1 MALECDGVSVR
12 YGRKGTSVWPLDG
25 VSMRAEAG
33 TLAITGPSGS
43 GKSTLLR
50 VLAGRQRPTTGTV
63 TLDGSTIEFQ
73 SRRSPGDPR
82 VAMVHQDYRLISF
95 LSVAEN
101 LAFAA
106 EMSRQEYSP
115 AQISG
120 LLETVG
126 LAGFEDHRPDTL
138 SGGEQQRVA
147 IARALVPRPL
157 ALLADEPTGALD
169 SENTNRVAALL
180 SSIAEEQGV
189 IVVVVT
195 HDPIVSEAMDRTLQ
209 LRGGTLADGAL
220 ARR

>member
-1 MALECDGVSVR
+1 MILECDGVSVR
-12 YGRKGTSVWPLDG
+12 YGRRGTFVWPLDG
-25 VSMRAEAG
+25 VSLRAEAG

-50 VLAGRQRPTTGTV
+50 VLAGRQQPTSGTV
-63 TLDGSTIEFQ
+63 TLDGSAIEFQ

-82 VAMVHQDYRLISF
+82 VALVHQDYRLISF

-106 EMSRQEYSP
+106 EMSRTECSP

-126 LAGFEDHRPDTL
+126 LGGFEDYRPDTL

-147 IARALVPRPL
+147 IARALVSRPL

-169 SENTNRVAALL
+169 GENTRRIAALL
-180 SSIAEEQGV
+180 SAIAEEQGV

-195 HDPIVSEAMDRTLQ
+195 HDPIVSAAMNRILQ
-209 LRGGTLADGAL
+209 LRGGRLVDEAL
-220 ARR
+220 AQR